1 MKIESS
7 VKTIAENSATEFNST
22 AEVELNDHE
31 EKFDEEIDDD
41 GQWSDWDEPIDSRK
55 TNDEIVDDS
64 TTFSSFD
71 KNPSETKFESSFKL
85 NRTNAPVK
93 SQWDPNAPL
102 GSEFE
107 IRPVD
112 VKNKI
117 SSKNSTTE
125 QLVDEDDFF
134 KDMAPKVR
142 TVQLMDQIE
151 LLFKGQ
157 TVEQSEEKIVSESTT
172 EPKETSSS
180 NKFGIVQLENESQ
193 IDVEST
199 NNWDD

>member
-22 AEVELNDHE
+22 AEVELNHHE

-64 TTFSSFD
+64 TNFSSFD